1 MTFAVQFPLH
11 WPADYFTAYLII
23 KNNKQW
29 SHQNDVK
36 NVPEWGLIHFVL
48 MHISMLFNTVA
59 LTYLEPSRTS
69 TIELFAKAIN
79 DF

>member
-1 MTFAVQFPLH
+1 MSKMYNAFALTH
-11 WPADYFTAYLII
+11 I
-23 KNNKQW
+23 
-29 SHQNDVK
+29 
-36 NVPEWGLIHFVL
+36 VL
-48 MHISMLFNTVA
+48 MHISMFFNTVA